1 MFAFSCCIGRA
12 LLLRPFRRLSLSI
25 AVAFSLQA
33 GGLTLAGDLTPAIVS
48 IPLPAFQGTEAG
60 GMTTQVFLPEGKAPF
75 PVVIF
80 SHGRAPTAE
89 GRANLKIPVLPGHV
103 GYWQAK
109 GFAVVAPIRPGYGA
123 TGGPDREA
131 SGVRWDQENR
141 CGGKPDLPGALNR
154 AAFAVRNAVDWART
168 QSWARNDRILL
179 VGQSVGGMTSVVLG
193 GQNPPGVVGIINF
206 SGGAAGNPE
215 KSPGR
220 SCAVDDVGAVFRT
233 AGQTAR
239 VPSLWL
245 YAPNDLFWGPD
256 VPRAWHKAFAAGG
269 SASRFVMTA
278 PVADADGH
286 NLLRKGGK
294 LWSEE
299 VNPFVKSL
307 GF

>member
-33 GGLTLAGDLTPAIVS
+33 GGWALAGDLTPAIVS

-193 GQNPPGVVGIINF
+193 GQKIRRAWWASSISRAALQGIPRNHRVE
-206 SGGAAGNPE
+206 AALSMTWG
-215 KSPGR
+215 
-220 SCAVDDVGAVFRT
+220 
-233 AGQTAR
+233 
-239 VPSLWL
+239 PSL
-245 YAPNDLFWGPD
+245 GPRD
-256 VPRAWHKAFAAGG
+256 KPPVCRASGFTRQTTCSGVRTCRGHGTRRSRRVVAHR
-269 SASRFVMTA
+269 AS
-278 PVADADGH
+278 
-286 NLLRKGGK
+286 
-294 LWSEE
+294 S
-299 VNPFVKSL
+299 
-307 GF
+307 